1 VDYVIWSFVLSLLF
15 IGLVG
20 CIVPMLP
27 GTTLILLGIVLLKLL
42 LPVTLGWVIVGWIA
56 LIWLLSV
63 LADFL
68 GIIIGARM
76 FGGSKWGMSGA
87 TGGALVG
94 MFFSLPA
101 LLVGTFFGAVAAEK
115 FGAKK
120 TDRESLRA
128 GVGATAG
135 FLLSTVVRVACA
147 LLMLALFFATVL
159 TRTSVLPPP

>member
-1 VDYVIWSFVLSLLF
+1 MDYVIWSFVLSLLF

-42 LPVTLGWVIVGWIA
+42 LPVTLGWTIVGWIA

-101 LLVGTFFGAVAAEK
+101 LLVGTFFGAVVAEK
-115 FGAKK
+115 IGAKK

-147 LLMLALFFATVL
+147 LLMLALFFTTVL
-159 TRTSVLPPP
+159 TRSSVLPPP

>member
-1 VDYVIWSFVLSLLF
+1 
-15 IGLVG
+15 
-20 CIVPMLP
+20 MLP

-42 LPVTLGWVIVGWIA
+42 LPVTLGWTIVGWIA

-101 LLVGTFFGAVAAEK
+101 LLVGTFFGAVVAEK
-115 FGAKK
+115 IGAKK

-147 LLMLALFFATVL
+147 LLMLALFFTTVL
-159 TRTSVLPPP
+159 TRSSVLPPP

>member
-1 VDYVIWSFVLSLLF
+1 MIWSFVLSLLF